1 MREESDT
8 AIERAFLQARFP
20 RRVLAELYR
29 FLEVARYPLAVRS
42 SSLLEDSQ
50 HRPFA
55 GIYRTIMVPNN
66 HPNPRIRRRELVRA
80 IKRVYA
86 STFSSRAKDY
96 LRGTSLRLEEE
107 RMAVIL
113 QRMGGAVHGRRFYP
127 EVAGTARSRNFYPM
141 PPLAAEDGVATVAL
155 GLGKTVVEG
164 GKAVRFCPRYP
175 ERTMEPSQGVDVLEN
190 AQTEFYALQ
199 LDPEESGVPKS
210 EDVHVGRY
218 GLTQAREDDTLGAVA
233 SVYSPEND
241 AIYEGVA
248 RSGIP
253 FVSMAPILRHDVFP
267 LARILS
273 LLLELG
279 ERGMNA
285 PVEIEFAVNLSTPPG
300 RPREFFLL
308 QMRPTVTQDRS
319 QKLEVDGIDPEKVLC
334 QSDRI
339 LGNGRID
346 GIRDLVVVDR
356 ERYDPAQSR
365 QVAGEVSHINARL
378 LEEGK
383 PYALIGSGRWGSSEP
398 WLGIP
403 VTWDQIAGASVIV
416 EADMQGR
423 RITPSQGSHF
433 FHNLTAAQVAYFTVD
448 STSQGFVDWGWLRG
462 QEADERGAFVRHVR
476 LESPVR
482 ILMDGHAGRGWI
494 LKP

>member
-1 MREESDT
+1 
-8 AIERAFLQARFP
+8 
-20 RRVLAELYR
+20 
-29 FLEVARYPLAVRS
+29 
-42 SSLLEDSQ
+42 
-50 HRPFA
+50 
-55 GIYRTIMVPNN
+55 
-66 HPNPRIRRRELVRA
+66 
-80 IKRVYA
+80 
-86 STFSSRAKDY
+86 
-96 LRGTSLRLEEE
+96 
-107 RMAVIL
+107 
-113 QRMGGAVHGRRFYP
+113 VHGSRFYP
-127 EVAGTARSRNFYPM
+127 EVAGTARSHNYYPM

-175 ERTMEPSQGVDVLEN
+175 DRSMESSQGFEILEN

-199 LDPEESGVPKS
+199 LDPAETGIPKTD
-210 EDVHVGRY
+210 DVHVGRY
-218 GLTQAREDDTLGAVA
+218 GLATAREDGTLAAVA
-233 SVYSPEND
+233 SVYSHEND
-241 AIYEGVA
+241 AVYEGLA

-273 LLLELG
+273 LLLQLG
-279 ERGMNA
+279 ERGMNS
-285 PVEIEFAVNLSTPPG
+285 PVEIEFAVNLSTPPR
-300 RPREFFLL
+300 RPKEFFLL

-319 QKLEVDGIDPEKVLC
+319 QKLEVDGIDPARVLC
-334 QSDRI
+334 RSDRI
-339 LGNGRID
+339 MGNGRIE
-346 GIRDLVVVDR
+346 GILDLVVVDR

-365 QVAGEVSHINARL
+365 KVAGEVSQINARL
-378 LEEGK
+378 LGEGK
-383 PYALIGSGRWGSSEP
+383 PYALIGSGRWGSAEP

-448 STSQGFVDWGWLRG
+448 STTQGLVDWEWLRT
-462 QEADERGAFVRHVR
+462 QPADDKGAFVRHVR
-476 LESPVR
+476 LETPVLV
-482 ILMDGHAGRGWI
+482 LMDGHAGQGWI